1 MDTLIKVFKWHERR
15 TEWWLNE
22 FGLTQYQAMWFA
34 WCKGILTI
42 LILQWIF

>member
-1 MDTLIKVFKWHERR
+1 MDNFYKLLKWHERR

-22 FGLTQYQAMWFA
+22 FGMTQYQAMWFA
-34 WCKGILTI
+34 WFKGILTI

>member
-1 MDTLIKVFKWHERR
+1 MDNFSKLLKWHERR

-22 FGLTQYQAMWFA
+22 FGISQYQAMWFA